1 MSTVSTNPAASTPEL
16 TVATSRVV
24 PLQLWVTLG
33 TLFVAFVGL
42 YFRWFSKQAEFSW
55 DRLDDWG
62 HAFVVPIIAGAM
74 VYTQRDRLNGIIA
87 KPFWPGLLPLALG
100 IMCYFFFI
108 VGVPNHMLQGL
119 AMILCLSGVIL
130 LVLGKDVFR
139 IAFLPLLYLLFGI
152 TISEQVMI
160 RVTFQLQLLATQGA
174 WLLLKVI
181 SLPGNWFMV
190 DASGNLLEIFYKGRT
205 IPLNVAEACS
215 GMRMVIAFIALA
227 GAIAVFGVKHW
238 WQRIAVLLLAV
249 PVALFM
255 NIIRVAVLGLLSI
268 GDVNLAAGNI
278 HMLIGTLLLV
288 PGMFLFLGAVWAL
301 KRIVVDPQEAAELA
315 KKNPV
320 GVKVKRPAKPIKP

>member
-1 MSTVSTNPAASTPEL
+1 MSTVSTNSAVGTSPVAAAHPQSINT
-16 TVATSRVV
+16 
-24 PLQLWVTLG
+24 QLWATMGVL
-33 TLFVAFVGL
+33 LVAFIAL

-55 DRLDDWG
+55 ERLDDWG

-74 VYTQRDRLNGIIA
+74 IWTQRERLRDIKVA
-87 KPFWPGLLPLALG
+87 AFWPGLLPLALG
-100 IMCYFFFI
+100 VMCYFYFI
-108 VGVPNHMLQGL
+108 VGVANHMLQGL
-119 AMILCLSGVIL
+119 AMILCLSGIVL
-130 LVLGKDVFR
+130 LVMGRDVFR
-139 IAFLPLLYLLFGI
+139 LAFLPLLYLVFGI
-152 TISEQVMI
+152 TVSEQVMI
-160 RVTFQLQLLATQGA
+160 KVTFQLQLLATQGA

-190 DASGNLLEIFYKGRT
+190 DANGNLLEIFYKGRT

-227 GAIAVFGVKHW
+227 GAIAVFGVRHW

-278 HMLIGTLLLV
+278 HMLIGTLLLI

-301 KRIVVDPQEAAELA
+301 KRIVVDPAEQAELA

-320 GVKVKRPAKPIKP
+320 GVKVKRPVVKP

>member
-1 MSTVSTNPAASTPEL
+1 MSTVSRNTTVPSSEL
-16 TVATSRVV
+16 SEAGPRAVATHV
-24 PLQLWVTLG
+24 WVTLG
-33 TLFVAFVGL
+33 VLLAAFVAL

-62 HAFVVPIIAGAM
+62 HAFVVPVIAGAM
-74 VYTQRDRLNGIIA
+74 VYTQRERLRDVVS
-87 KPFWPGLLPLALG
+87 KPFWPGLLPLMLG
-100 IMCYFFFI
+100 IMCYFYFV

-119 AMILCLSGVIL
+119 AMILCLSGTVL
-130 LVLGKDVFR
+130 MVLGKDVFR
-139 IAFLPLLYLLFGI
+139 VAFLPLLYLVFGI

-160 RVTFQLQLLATQGA
+160 KVTFQLQLLATQGA

-181 SLPGNWFMV
+181 SLPGSWFMV
-190 DASGNLLEIFYKGRT
+190 DANGNLLEIFYKGRT

-227 GAIAVFGVKHW
+227 GAIAVFGVRHW

-268 GDVNLAAGNI
+268 GDINLAAGNI
-278 HMLIGTLLLV
+278 HMLIGTLLLI
-288 PGMFLFLGAVWAL
+288 PGMFLFLAAVWAL

-315 KKNPV
+315 KHRPV
-320 GVKVKRPAKPIKP
+320 GVKVKRPKTVKP